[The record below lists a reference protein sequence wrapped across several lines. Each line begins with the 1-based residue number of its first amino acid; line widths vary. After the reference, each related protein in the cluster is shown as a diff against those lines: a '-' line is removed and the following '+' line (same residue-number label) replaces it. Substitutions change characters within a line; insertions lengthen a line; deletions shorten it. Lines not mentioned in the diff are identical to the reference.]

1 MKLADLA
8 DPRITTLG
16 LFAEAF
22 MGLSAR
28 LSEQLAEHGLSGVE
42 FEVLLRLGRS
52 PCETLRMSDL
62 ATQAMLS
69 TSGLTRVVDRLEAH
83 GLVVR
88 KACASDRR
96 GTNAV
101 LTEAGRERIATV
113 LPGHLEIAERW
124 LSGPLEPAELDALTD
139 ALRKIRDAVR
149 PDATTG
155 VA

>member
-52 PCETLRMSDL
+52 PGETLRMSDL

-69 TSGLTRVVDRLEAH
+69 TSGLTRVVDRLEAQ

-88 KACASDRR
+88 MACPSDRR

-113 LPGHLEIAERW
+113 LPGHMEIAERW

-155 VA
+155 VG